1 MNTALKPIAN
11 LWSTHLGK
19 PKPKRVDWSGKVRR
33 LMKKHPELEIR
44 LELWD
49 KNEYGN
55 QDEDDNGNGYRYNN
69 ENELQIYYSEKLSV
83 ELMFETKINL
93 RSIVNVCKVV
103 ELNDNSLNV

>member
-11 LWSTHLGK
+11 LLSTHLGK

-55 QDEDDNGNGYRYNN
+55 HYYIYFKKDIEEKILCLDE
-69 ENELQIYYSEKLSV
+69 
-83 ELMFETKINL
+83 
-93 RSIVNVCKVV
+93 
-103 ELNDNSLNV
+103 ELNALCNNMEGVYDQLVDRLDLLKREERLK